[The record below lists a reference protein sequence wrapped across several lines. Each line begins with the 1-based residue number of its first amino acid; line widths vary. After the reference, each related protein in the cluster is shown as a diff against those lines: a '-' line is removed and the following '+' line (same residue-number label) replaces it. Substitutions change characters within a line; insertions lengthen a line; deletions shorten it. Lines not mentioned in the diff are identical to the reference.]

1 MFSCFLPE
9 LTWLGAASQSQCAW
23 RRGQTETM
31 LGVLVF
37 ASVLGATVTRVETS
51 RDAERHLLGDLRSV
65 LKQGQ
70 RLTYRLNSAVLAI
83 ENQTDILDLDTIN
96 SAVRAAIG
104 ENIEALNHL

>member
-1 MFSCFLPE
+1 
-9 LTWLGAASQSQCAW
+9 
-23 RRGQTETM
+23 M

-83 ENQTDILDLDTIN
+83 ENQTDILDTID